1 MSILPTDILNVTTLT
16 DSSENLPIFK
26 EYAWDFDNDEFIIQ
40 DGEMVIIEG
49 NDALR
54 VWIYK
59 ALKTPKF
66 RYLAYS
72 FSFGNEF
79 ELLIKK
85 GYDKDLVEIK
95 LKELIEKCLLVNPY
109 IKSIDTVDLEL
120 DDEKLIGTINLTTIY
135 SSMKTEVDVD
145 V

>member
-16 DSSENLPIFK
+16 DSSEDLPIFK

-40 DGEMVIIEG
+40 DGELVIVEK
-49 NDALR
+49 NEALK

-66 RYLAYS
+66 RYVAYDYYY
-72 FSFGNEF
+72 GNEF
-79 ELLIKK
+79 ESLVGKE
-85 GYDKDLVEIK
+85 YDSDLVSIE
-95 LKELIEKCLLVNPY
+95 LKALIEKCLLVNKY
-109 IKSIDTVDLEL
+109 IQSIDSVDLEFN
-120 DDEKLIGTINLTTIY
+120 DGKVTGTIYLTTIY
-135 SSMKTEVDVD
+135 DSMEQEVDVD